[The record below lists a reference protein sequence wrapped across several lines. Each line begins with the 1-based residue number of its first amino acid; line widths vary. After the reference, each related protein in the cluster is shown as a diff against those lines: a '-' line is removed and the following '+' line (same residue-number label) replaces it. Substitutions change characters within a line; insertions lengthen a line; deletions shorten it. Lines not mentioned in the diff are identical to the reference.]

1 MKQITIRH
9 LFINN
14 AKQIGIQ
21 FYPDKVIQALV
32 KDLPQ
37 PKWSSVHKM
46 AYILNTKEN
55 LSVLFE
61 KFRGIAWV
69 NCNYFFENT
78 TLKNEVAPKNVTY
91 FRKRQPTE
99 HRKLCPETFLDKLEI
114 KRYSENTVKA
124 YVNAFEDFINYYKDQ
139 DLDTINDE
147 DIRKYIQYLIQQ
159 NRSDSYVNLAI
170 NSIKFYYEVVLNMP
184 NRFYSIERPRK
195 KDKLPKVISKDEV
208 FRMIEH
214 TTNLKHKCIIS
225 LLYSGGLRR
234 SELLNLKPTD
244 IESDRM
250 LIRIEEAKGNKDRY
264 TILSE
269 KLLVNLRTYYKTFR
283 PKNYLFESYKGTK
296 YSTARVLK
304 IVKTAA
310 VRAGIIKNVTPHMLR
325 HSFATHLLENCTDIR
340 YIQELLGHNSTKT
353 TEIYTHAAKTNFNS
367 IKNPLDL

>member
-37 PKWSSVHKM
+37 PKWSSEHNM
-46 AYILNTKEN
+46 AYILNSKEN

-69 NCNYFFENT
+69 NCNYFFENK
-78 TLKNEVAPKNVTY
+78 TLHNETAPKNVSY

-99 HRKLCPETFLDKLEI
+99 QRKLCPETFLDKLEI

-208 FRMIEH
+208 LRMIEL

-264 TILSE
+264 TLLSQ
-269 KLLVNLRTYYKTFR
+269 KLLIDLRRYYTMYQ
-283 PKNYLFESYKGTK
+283 PKEYLFEGLYGKK
-296 YSTARVLK
+296 YSGGSVLT
-304 IVKTAA
+304 IVKKAA
-310 VRAGIIKNVTPHMLR
+310 KKANIQKDVTPHILR
-325 HSFATHLLENCTDIR
+325 HSFATHLLENGTDLR
-340 YIQELLGHNSTKT
+340 FIQEILGHNSSKT
-353 TEIYTHAAKTNFNS
+353 TEIYTHVAKNNFNK